1 MNKIKYFLVFLILFW
16 LFGFWYVFK
25 TNSKS
30 SRDDTIEYDEQQ
42 RNEDDS
48 ETHSGDKLHRALFR
62 RVKEAEENLRK
73 LEERNKENE
82 LIIQSLK

>member
-1 MNKIKYFLVFLILFW
+1 VFLILFW

-30 SRDDTIEYDEQQ
+30 SRDDSEYDEQQ
-42 RNEDDS
+42 RHEDDS
-48 ETHSGDKLHRALFR
+48 EIQSGDNLHRALFR
-62 RVKEAEENLRK
+62 RVKEAEENLKK

-82 LIIQSLK
+82 LVIQSLKLSF